1 MPSEREKMEGWTKR
15 QVFDSLS
22 NSEPGTPT
30 HTRALAEIRR
40 RSMEVDQASLEAQ
53 QKSAD
58 AAADAAK
65 SSRLSARYALGA
77 AIVAAI
83 SLVVSIISIFHF
95 GGLGP

>member
-30 HTRALAEIRR
+30 HTRAVAEIRR

-77 AIVAAI
+77 AIVDAI
-83 SLVVSIISIFHF
+83 SLVASIISIFHF
-95 GGLGP
+95 GGTGH

>member
-30 HTRALAEIRR
+30 HTRAVAEIRR

-53 QKSAD
+53 QKS
-58 AAADAAK
+58 ADAAK

-83 SLVVSIISIFHF
+83 SLVASIISIFHF
-95 GGLGP
+95 RGTGH